1 VKIGKCG
8 NWEMWKL
15 GNVEI
20 GKCGNLKIWKLGNV
34 EIGGFVGS
42 FSWMFFLA

>member
-1 VKIGKCG
+1 MEIGKCG

-20 GKCGNLKIWKLGNV
+20 GKCGNVEMWKCENLAAFEIKI
-34 EIGGFVGS
+34 EY
-42 FSWMFFLA
+42 